1 MKNIDEKFMALA
13 LKQAAKAY
21 ELDEVPIGAVI
32 VKDGKV
38 IARAY
43 NNRES
48 KLDPTGHAEIIA
60 IRKAA
65 KKLQT
70 WRLEDTTIYVTI
82 EPCSMCAGA
91 LIWAR
96 VGRVVYGAK
105 EPKGGA
111 LGSSYNL
118 YEQSN
123 LNHYPTVTS
132 GVLEEQC
139 GAIMTAFFKN
149 KRKDK
154 NNSKN

>member
-1 MKNIDEKFMALA
+1 MALREA
-13 LKQAAKAY
+13 NKAY
-21 ELDEVPIGAVI
+21 EHDEVPIGAVL

-38 IARAY
+38 IARGF

-65 KKLQT
+65 KKLNT
-70 WRLEDTTIYVTI
+70 WRLEDTTLYVTI

-91 LIWAR
+91 TIWAR

-118 YEQSN
+118 FEQKN
-123 LNHYPTVTS
+123 MNHYPSLTG
-132 GVLEEQC
+132 GVLESEC
-139 GAIMTAFFKN
+139 GKIISDYFKN
-149 KRKDK
+149 KR
-154 NNSKN
+154 NSKK